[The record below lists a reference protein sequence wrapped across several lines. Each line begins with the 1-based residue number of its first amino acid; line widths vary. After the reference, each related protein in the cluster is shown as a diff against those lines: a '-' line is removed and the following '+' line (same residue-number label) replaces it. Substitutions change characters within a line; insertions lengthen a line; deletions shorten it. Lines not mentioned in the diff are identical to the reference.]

1 MIDGGSAAAA
11 KRRRI
16 ECSSRGGGGGTADA
30 TGGVRRGVTYLV
42 REVRSNAFGSTFIMS
57 SSSAPTMVVTV
68 ECGGVRGGV
77 RGARSPRGRRLART
91 PRHRRNPRE
100 SSRANARRRARRVR
114 TTRARRGPDA
124 HHSRVDARSRRVRE
138 RSRGRGGGRTA
149 ADMSSGKGDSR
160 LPRDFTRHPR
170 RRRFGPERPRE
181 RATSLAKPLERFERA
196 PKDVASARRSARALW
211 CRDARASGVVI
222 GERCRKKRGPTRP
235 PRINRSL

>member
-1 MIDGGSAAAA
+1 MT
-11 KRRRI
+11 RPV
-16 ECSSRGGGGGTADA
+16 
-30 TGGVRRGVTYLV
+30 GVRRGATYLV
-42 REVRSNAFGSTFIMS
+42 REGALERVRVHFHNELELRADHGGD
-57 SSSAPTMVVTV
+57 V
-68 ECGGVRGGV
+68 ERREASGGGGGVA
-77 RGARSPRGRRLART
+77 ARSPRGRRLART
-91 PRHRRNPRE
+91 PRHLAEPARVVPGAER
-100 SSRANARRRARRVR
+100 ARRRARRVR

-138 RSRGRGGGRTA
+138 RSRARARGGRTR
-149 ADMSSGKGDSR
+149 SGQVPSGKGDSR

-222 GERCRKKRGPTRP
+222 GERC
-235 PRINRSL
+235 